1 MASSPGGLLQPLP
14 TPSSIWEDLSM
25 DFITGLPKSK
35 GFEAI
40 FVVVDCLSKYG
51 YFIPLKHPYLATLA
65 EIFTK
70 EVICL
75 HGIPHSIVSD
85 RDPIFVSNFWQELF
99 KLQGTQ
105 LKLSTAYHLQTDGQ
119 MEVVNQCPETLLRC
133 FIADQPKTWVVWIPW
148 AEFWYNITFHAS
160 TGTTPFEVVY
170 GRPPPNIVH
179 YLLVK
184 LRWKQCSEI

>member
-1 MASSPGGLLQPLP
+1 M
-14 TPSSIWEDLSM
+14 
-25 DFITGLPKSK
+25 
-35 GFEAI
+35 
-40 FVVVDCLSKYG
+40 
-51 YFIPLKHPYLATLA
+51 
-65 EIFTK
+65 
-70 EVICL
+70 
-75 HGIPHSIVSD
+75 SD

-105 LKLSTAYHLQTDGQ
+105 LKLSTAYHPQTDGQ
-119 MEVVNQCPETLLRC
+119 MEVVNRCPETFLRC